1 MTKCN
6 SNVTSKSNKNKPRQ
20 AFTYYQVQR
29 AFSRLLN
36 EEADLV
42 VNDVLPAR
50 TSLVAEI
57 FTRMSFDDLQC
68 IGVDS
73 ISEKQAD
80 LVSAYCH

>member
-1 MTKCN
+1 
-6 SNVTSKSNKNKPRQ
+6 
-20 AFTYYQVQR
+20 VQR

-42 VNDVLPAR
+42 INDVLPPR

-57 FTRMSFDDLQC
+57 FMRMSFDDLQC
-68 IGVDS
+68 ISLDR

-80 LVSAYCH
+80 LVIEYCH

>member
-1 MTKCN
+1 MTKRN
-6 SNVTSKSNKNKPRQ
+6 SNATPKNTPCQ
-20 AFTYYQVQR
+20 VFSYCQVQR
-29 AFSRLLN
+29 AFARLLT

-42 VNDVLPAR
+42 INDVLPPR

-68 IGVDS
+68 ISLDR